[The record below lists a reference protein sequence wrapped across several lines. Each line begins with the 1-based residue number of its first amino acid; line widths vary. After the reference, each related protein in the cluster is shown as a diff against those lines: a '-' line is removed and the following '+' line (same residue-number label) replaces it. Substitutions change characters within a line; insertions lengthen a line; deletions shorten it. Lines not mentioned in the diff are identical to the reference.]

1 MRFSIIMLEVA
12 IMFLAISAVFRER
25 VDLVECRDPM
35 VVVCRSSRLLIVPFY
50 CGCIAVL
57 WFFAVCIYRYIRGYS
72 FIVPVGCSV
81 LITIMC
87 VSYLMCRAGST
98 YVIYSDESG
107 KFDLVIARVLGMFER
122 YSFEDLKFE
131 ISTEGCKI
139 KNGDRLIL
147 DVNSNKKGYERFIE
161 VVNNSYR
168 VIEKRKSEEISRSS
182 EE

>member
-1 MRFSIIMLEVA
+1 MEFSIIMLEVSVV
-12 IMFLAISAVFRER
+12 FLAVLAVFRDR

-35 VVVCRSSRLLIVPFY
+35 VMVCRSSRLLIIPFF

-72 FIVPVGCSV
+72 FIVPVGYSV

-107 KFDLVIARVLGMFER
+107 KFDLVIVRVLGMFER

-147 DVNSNKKGYERFIE
+147 AVNSNKSGYERFIE
-161 VVNNSYR
+161 VVNTAYR
-168 VIEKRKSEEISRSS
+168 VIEKRKSEEISHNSG
-182 EE
+182 E

>member
-12 IMFLAISAVFRER
+12 IVFLSVLAVFRER

-35 VVVCRSSRLLIVPFY
+35 VAVCRSSRLLIVPFY

-57 WFFAVCIYRYIRGYS
+57 WFFAVCIYRYVRGYS
-72 FIVPVGCSV
+72 FVVPIGCSV
-81 LITIMC
+81 LVTIMC

-98 YVIYSDESG
+98 YIMYSAESG
-107 KFDLVIARVLGMFER
+107 KFDLVIARVFGMFEW

-131 ISTEGCKI
+131 ISIEGCKI
-139 KNGDRLIL
+139 KNGDRLVLVI
-147 DVNSNKKGYERFIE
+147 NSKNSEYERFIE
-161 VVNNSYR
+161 VINTAYR
-168 VIEKRKSEEISRSS
+168 VTEKRKSEEISSSS